1 MRRRKS
7 IADVPFT
14 GVEQISDQSITE
26 YSTKAM
32 TRYATAVNLDRAIP
46 ELFDGLKPVAR
57 RVAWAAT
64 AFKGGP
70 VKSARITGHTMGSF
84 HPHGCLAADTMFYCT
99 DGKFRSIKELYD
111 NNVPRGVLAYD
122 EEHNTLVPAIGY
134 HWRIG
139 SVTKTTYEITLSNNQ
154 KIVATP
160 NHKFLTTLGWLRAD
174 ELAVGNMLYSG
185 NIYNIGSSLYR
196 AVFSSTKL
204 KDSEGDSIRDTLIND
219 DDSQYVLQ
227 EAELM
232 VSVSTI
238 VKVDH
243 EEDQVLYDFTVD
255 KYHNALIGFPAA
267 VKDNK
272 VPFCIT
278 HNSSYGTIV
287 GMVHDNVPLF
297 TGIGNWGG
305 LLDGAAAERYTNCCL
320 SDVGWSCFDPNYI
333 AVTDMVPNYDGKDKE
348 PVIIP
353 VQLPFV
359 LLNGSDGIGVGVT
372 CKLPSFTLESVKNVL
387 VKLFGGEKLNHQL
400 IAKILKPQLK
410 YGGHFVNDK
419 ENQEQWLELIKTGRA
434 SIKYQSDLVVD
445 EKKKEIEISEWPG
458 SLNPE
463 KFIAKVKLLPQ
474 VQRAYNSRGALTF
487 KIEAKRT
494 LTTDQFTE
502 LVKKVQK
509 LASCSVSYRVNVT
522 HREVSINDGIVNYN
536 TQFLSLGISE
546 LILRWSKLRIELEE
560 KSLKYRIEKQEKI
573 IAYSK
578 LLIFAC
584 SKLNIIFQALK
595 QPNSEEYLVEHLK
608 ITKEEAKSILDL
620 RVRQLSKLD
629 QDDLKV
635 TLKAQQTELAQ
646 LKTWLKNPKPKIK
659 DDIIKAVALANA
671 DAKKEKARQETSFK
685 LS

>member
-1 MRRRKS
+1 MRKRKS
-7 IADVPFT
+7 ISEVPFT
-14 GVEQISDQSITE
+14 GTEQISDQSITE

-122 EEHNTLVPAIGY
+122 EERNTLVPAIGY

-174 ELAVGNMLYSG
+174 ELAVGNRFYNGSIHLY
-185 NIYNIGSSLYR
+185 NSLSKAMIASDR
-196 AVFSSTKL
+196 
-204 KDSEGDSIRDTLIND
+204 
-219 DDSQYVLQ
+219 
-227 EAELM
+227 LM
-232 VSVSTI
+232 VDTVISI
-238 VKVDH
+238 IKVDH

-267 VKDNK
+267 TKDNK

-372 CKLPSFTLESVKNVL
+372 CKLPSFTLDSVKNIL
-387 VKLFGGEKLNHQL
+387 VKLFNGEKVNHQI
-400 IAKILKPQLK
+400 IAKTLKPQLK

-419 ENQEQWLELIKTGRA
+419 DNQDQWLELIKTGRA
-434 SIKYQSDLVVD
+434 AIRYQSTLEVD

-474 VQRAYNSRGALTF
+474 VLRAYNSRGALTF
-487 KIEAKRT
+487 KIEAKRS
-494 LTTDQFTE
+494 LTAEQFTD
-502 LVKKVQK
+502 LVKKIQK

-546 LILRWSKLRIELEE
+546 LIMRWSRLRIELEE
-560 KSLKYRIEKQEKI
+560 KSLKYRIQKQEKV

-608 ITKEEAKSILDL
+608 ITKEEAKAILDL

-629 QDDLKV
+629 QDDLKL
-635 TLKAQQTELAQ
+635 TLKAQQEELSQ
-646 LKTWLKNPKPKIK
+646 LKAWLKNPKPKIK
-659 DDIIKAVALANA
+659 DDIIKAVALANT

>member
-1 MRRRKS
+1 M
-7 IADVPFT
+7 
-14 GVEQISDQSITE
+14 
-26 YSTKAM
+26 
-32 TRYATAVNLDRAIP
+32 
-46 ELFDGLKPVAR
+46 
-57 RVAWAAT
+57 
-64 AFKGGP
+64 
-70 VKSARITGHTMGSF
+70 
-84 HPHGCLAADTMFYCT
+84 
-99 DGKFRSIKELYD
+99 
-111 NNVPRGVLAYD
+111 
-122 EEHNTLVPAIGY
+122 
-134 HWRIG
+134 
-139 SVTKTTYEITLSNNQ
+139 
-154 KIVATP
+154 
-160 NHKFLTTLGWLRAD
+160 
-174 ELAVGNMLYSG
+174 
-185 NIYNIGSSLYR
+185 
-196 AVFSSTKL
+196 
-204 KDSEGDSIRDTLIND
+204 
-219 DDSQYVLQ
+219 
-227 EAELM
+227 
-232 VSVSTI
+232 
-238 VKVDH
+238 
-243 EEDQVLYDFTVD
+243 
-255 KYHNALIGFPAA
+255 
-267 VKDNK
+267 
-272 VPFCIT
+272 
-278 HNSSYGTIV
+278 
-287 GMVHDNVPLF
+287 
-297 TGIGNWGG
+297 
-305 LLDGAAAERYTNCCL
+305 
-320 SDVGWSCFDPNYI
+320 
-333 AVTDMVPNYDGKDKE
+333 
-348 PVIIP
+348 
-353 VQLPFV
+353 
-359 LLNGSDGIGVGVT
+359 LNGSDGIGVGVT

-522 HREVSINDGIVNYN
+522 HREVSINDGVVNYN

-635 TLKAQQTELAQ
+635 TLKAQQAELAQ
-646 LKTWLKNPKPKIK
+646 LKAWLKNPKPKIK